1 MTNDGRATVPT
12 VGDHIELHDPRGRS
26 VVGHIHRTAGDEIVI
41 ALPANTADNTSP
53 ARGESLELRWPTRS
67 GVMVRPVTLTD
78 LAGASQLQLWTV
90 IPAGPP
96 RFEQRRHEPRVPLDG
111 PVTLAVHIDDEPQ
124 RDPGSN
130 GGADPGANGG
140 AGPAPAVYRLTGDLQ
155 DISASA
161 VRCVMPAGA
170 DDVVIVAGARVT
182 AEFTLDA
189 TPVRLPGVVH
199 AAWTSERLPV
209 VQVVVMV
216 DPGQPDSAVVA
227 AYVASVTGEH
237 AGSA

>member
-1 MTNDGRATVPT
+1 MTNDGRAAVPT

-26 VVGHIHRTAGDEIVI
+26 VVGHIHRTAEDEIVI

-53 ARGESLELRWPTRS
+53 ARGEPLELRWPTRS

-111 PVTLAVHIDDEPQ
+111 PVTLAVHIDDDPQPEP
-124 RDPGSN
+124 
-130 GGADPGANGG
+130 GADPV
-140 AGPAPAVYRLTGDLQ
+140 PAVYRLAGDLQ

-170 DDVVIVAGARVT
+170 EDVVIVAGARVT

-227 AYVASVTGEH
+227 AYVASATGEH